1 MGWDGSPGGRGFRAP
16 YGANNITV
24 ITKMKLISMVG
35 RNEQR
40 VEESLHRS
48 WNNDDN
54 KQISEQGGRT
64 MVWLLICLCWND
76 DHHNYDPDYNDDDKW
91 DVEEDDDDVLRINGS
106 LSNALV
112 LLCLDL
118 SNDDW

>member
-1 MGWDGSPGGRGFRAP
+1 M
-16 YGANNITV
+16 
-24 ITKMKLISMVG
+24 
-35 RNEQR
+35 
-40 VEESLHRS
+40 EESEHWS
-48 WNNDDN
+48 GN
-54 KQISEQGGRT
+54 KAGNYAIYDQGGRT

-76 DHHNYDPDYNDDDKW
+76 DHHNYYRDYNDYDDKW
-91 DVEEDDDDVLRINGS
+91 GVKEDDDDVLRINES